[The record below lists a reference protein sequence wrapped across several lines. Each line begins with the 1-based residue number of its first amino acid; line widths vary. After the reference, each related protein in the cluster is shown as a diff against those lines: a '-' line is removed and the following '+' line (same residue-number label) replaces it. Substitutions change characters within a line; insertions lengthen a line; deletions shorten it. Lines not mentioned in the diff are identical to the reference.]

1 MTRTIPIRLMTRDH
15 GERVIEIKP
24 HWAGKGLALHKPV
37 SMAPETGEPAFH
49 HTQGLWVVTHI
60 HTGMSTGHFM
70 GSLDRAKAFA
80 RQWDEA
86 WAAVTSK
93 SKVPVKLRKEYLA
106 AFAAASAG
114 PSRKD
119 LIEARV

>member
-1 MTRTIPIRLMTRDH
+1 MTRTIPIRLIHRPF
-15 GERVIEIKP
+15 GERTIKITP
-24 HWAGKGLALHKPV
+24 NSAGKGLAIHKPLFINID
-37 SMAPETGEPAFH
+37 GEPGFREER
-49 HTQGLWVVTHI
+49 GFWCITHI
-60 HTGMSTGHFM
+60 HTGLGAGTFT

-93 SKVPVKLRKEYLA
+93 ARVPAKLRHDYLA
-106 AFAAASAG
+106 ALAAATNG

-119 LIEARV
+119 IIEAGV